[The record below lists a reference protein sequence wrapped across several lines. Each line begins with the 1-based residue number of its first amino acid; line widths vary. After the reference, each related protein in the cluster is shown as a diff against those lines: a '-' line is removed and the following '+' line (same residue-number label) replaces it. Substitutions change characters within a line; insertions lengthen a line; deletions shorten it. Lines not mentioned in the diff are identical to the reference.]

1 MYRWSDTRLRAILM
15 AAVLLCLGGGV
26 AARTVLDLDVQRQ
39 PVALAD
45 WGDAWVDPTGRAD
58 LNAVLRMGI
67 PAMRPTHAG
76 LYSLGPGRVLW
87 IRFTVPPA
95 PDQER
100 WYIKLPNAGLDRVT
114 LFTRTDHGWTFQA
127 AGDHIPVAN
136 WPLPHLY
143 PLLPIALS
151 AADATQYALRIEA
164 SNDFSTPI
172 QFVSESGLSSE
183 QQRISLLHGMYFGLL
198 GMVAIFAL
206 ATAAVMR
213 DAAYVWFSLFAAA
226 INLSVATSVG
236 VAGLHL
242 WPNSP
247 VWADAAEYV
256 LPALSFA
263 PLMLFVAITA
273 SLRARSAPVFWL
285 FCALAAGAAG
295 AAAGC
300 AWLSSPA
307 RLHVLLGVV
316 VLLSAAGIAALGWA
330 WYHGDRFA
338 RWILAGFAPLLVAL
352 PFPLARWLSL
362 SPLDFWTQHAV
373 QLSLAV
379 TLPAV
384 FLLLILRS
392 QERRDYRRRI
402 SHLDHVDPLTGL
414 VNDDVFTHRL
424 RGLIERSRR
433 FNCQSAVV
441 LVDFTNLHK
450 LREEFGRKAVLEVLL
465 RLAGRMTSL
474 VRDMDTVARIGEARY
489 GILIEGP
496 LPPGRGSA
504 IGSKVLARLIMPF
517 SRMPVGL
524 AVRPKIAVA
533 MVPAQGEQAQDV
545 LDRLDAMLK
554 EASPDYRRNIFVADS
569 QPPSQPPDGVPLSQP
584 QDPDATQ
591 TAPMPLP

>member
-58 LNAVLRMGI
+58 LNAVLKMGI

-247 VWADAAEYV
+247 VWADAAEYDKTAQQLV
-256 LPALSFA
+256 RQFIDNFA
-263 PLMLFVAITA
+263 Q
-273 SLRARSAPVFWL
+273 
-285 FCALAAGAAG
+285 
-295 AAAGC
+295 
-300 AWLSSPA
+300 
-307 RLHVLLGVV
+307 
-316 VLLSAAGIAALGWA
+316 
-330 WYHGDRFA
+330 FA
-338 RWILAGFAPLLVAL
+338 
-352 PFPLARWLSL
+352 
-362 SPLDFWTQHAV
+362 
-373 QLSLAV
+373 
-379 TLPAV
+379 
-384 FLLLILRS
+384 
-392 QERRDYRRRI
+392 
-402 SHLDHVDPLTGL
+402 DHVDEG
-414 VNDDVFTHRL
+414 V
-424 RGLIERSRR
+424 
-433 FNCQSAVV
+433 
-441 LVDFTNLHK
+441 
-450 LREEFGRKAVLEVLL
+450 RKAAPVATDQEKS
-465 RLAGRMTSL
+465 A
-474 VRDMDTVARIGEARY
+474 DTIVPAPKRTKSAATKPDKSADRGADAAPSAANEA
-489 GILIEGP
+489 P
-496 LPPGRGSA
+496 APKA
-504 IGSKVLARLIMPF
+504 
-517 SRMPVGL
+517 
-524 AVRPKIAVA
+524 RPKAKAKIWCPRQ
-533 MVPAQGEQAQDV
+533 MPKTGTRPNSPRTES
-545 LDRLDAMLK
+545 M
-554 EASPDYRRNIFVADS
+554 ASI
-569 QPPSQPPDGVPLSQP
+569 
-584 QDPDATQ
+584 T
-591 TAPMPLP
+591 

>member
-1 MYRWSDTRLRAILM
+1 MYRWLHTRLWGALV
-15 AAVLLCLGGGV
+15 AALLLCLSGGS
-26 AARTVLDLDVQRQ
+26 ALARTVLDLDVQRQ
-39 PVALAD
+39 PVLLGD
-45 WGDAWVDPTGRAD
+45 WGDAWTDPTGKVGLD
-58 LNAVLRMGI
+58 AVLKRDYSQMQ
-67 PAMRPTHAG
+67 PTHG
-76 LYSLGPGRVLW
+76 GTYTLQPGQALW

-100 WYIKLPNAGLDRVT
+100 WYLKLPNAGLDRVT
-114 LFTRTDHGWTFQA
+114 LFTRTDVGWTFHA

-143 PLLPIALS
+143 PILPIALS
-151 AADATQYALRIEA
+151 AADATHYVLRIEA
-164 SNDFSTPI
+164 SNNFSTPI

-206 ATAAVMR
+206 ATALVMR
-213 DAAYVWFSLFAAA
+213 DTAYIWFSLYAVA
-226 INLSVATSVG
+226 INLSVATAVG

-242 WPNSP
+242 WPQSAW
-247 VWADAAEYV
+247 WADAAEYV

-263 PLMLFVAITA
+263 PLMLFVAFTA

-285 FCALAAGAAG
+285 FCVFAVAACGAAV
-295 AAAGC
+295 AC
-300 AWLSSPA
+300 SILPSPQ
-307 RLHVLLGVV
+307 RLHVLLAVV
-316 VLLSAAGIAALGWA
+316 CGLTAAGVIALAWA

-338 RWILAGFAPLLVAL
+338 RWVLAAFTPMLVAL
-352 PFPLARWLSL
+352 PFPVARWLGL
-362 SPLDFWTQHAV
+362 SSVNFWTQHAV
-373 QLSLAV
+373 QLALAV

-414 VNDDVFTHRL
+414 VNDDVFNHRL

-433 FNCQSAVV
+433 FNFQSTVV

-465 RLAGRMTSL
+465 RLAGRLTSL

-489 GILIEGP
+489 GVLIEGP
-496 LPPGRGSA
+496 VPAGRGSA
-504 IGSKVLARLIMPF
+504 IGSKLLARLIMPF
-517 SRMPVGL
+517 SGMAVGL

-533 MVPAQGEQAQDV
+533 MVPEQGSDAQDV
-545 LDRLDAMLK
+545 MDKLDAMLK
-554 EASPDYRRNIFVADS
+554 EAAPDYRKNIFVADS
-569 QPPSQPPDGVPLSQP
+569 QPPSQPASDLSSQP
-584 QDPDATQ
+584 QGPDQEQ
-591 TAPMPLP
+591 TAPMPLA

>member
-1 MYRWSDTRLRAILM
+1 MYRWLHTRLGAGLV
-15 AAVLLCLGGGV
+15 AALLLCLSGGS
-26 AARTVLDLDVQRQ
+26 ATARTVLDLDVQKQ
-39 PVALAD
+39 PVPLAD
-45 WGDAWVDPTGRAD
+45 WGDAWTDPTGRAGLD
-58 LNAVLRMGI
+58 AVLRLA
-67 PAMRPTHAG
+67 PADLRPTAAG
-76 LYSLGPGRVLW
+76 PYPLQPGQVLW
-87 IRFTVPPA
+87 IRFSVPPA

-114 LFTRTDHGWTFQA
+114 LFTRTDQGWTFHA
-127 AGDHIPVAN
+127 AGDHIPVAH

-143 PLLPIALS
+143 PILPISLS
-151 AADATQYALRIEA
+151 AADATQYVLRIEA

-206 ATAAVMR
+206 ATAVVMR
-213 DAAYVWFSLFAAA
+213 DAAHVWFSLFAAV

-263 PLMLFVAITA
+263 PLMLFVAFTA

-285 FCALAAGAAG
+285 FCVLAAGACGVAI
-295 AAAGC
+295 AC
-300 AWLSSPA
+300 ASLPSPA
-307 RLHVLLGVV
+307 RLRMLLGVV
-316 VLLSAAGIAALGWA
+316 CLLTAAGVAALGWA

-338 RWILAGFAPLLVAL
+338 RWVLAAFVPLLVAL
-352 PFPLARWLSL
+352 PFPVGRWLGL
-362 SPLDFWTQHAV
+362 APLDFWTQHAV
-373 QLSLAV
+373 QLALAL

-414 VNDDVFTHRL
+414 VNDDVFSHRL

-465 RLAGRMTSL
+465 RLAGRLTSL

-496 LPPGRGSA
+496 VPPGRGA
-504 IGSKVLARLIMPF
+504 AVGSKVLARLIMPF

-524 AVRPKIAVA
+524 SVRPKIAVA
-533 MVPAQGEQAQDV
+533 LVPAQGADAQDV

-554 EASPDYRRNIFVADS
+554 EASPDYRKNIFVADS
-569 QPPSQPPDGVPLSQP
+569 QPPSQP
-584 QDPDATQ
+584 
-591 TAPMPLP
+591 